1 MRYLRAHAVEIVEVN
16 RPHAHARRRRGKSDP
31 IDAEMAAR
39 QALAG
44 DATAVPKITTG
55 IVESIRQLR
64 ITRDSAVKA
73 RSAALCQLTDL
84 IVTAPHE
91 LRNQLSERKTTRGKA
106 RLCSRL
112 RPRANSLAEPAE
124 AAKFAL
130 RSLARR
136 IAEFDAEI
144 AALDEHLAALVAT
157 AAPRTTQLLGISTGH
172 ASQLLVTAGQNIDR
186 LGNDGAFAALCGASP
201 IPVSSG
207 RRNRHRLNPGG
218 DRDANRTLHMIAV
231 VRLRYCQRTRA
242 YAQRRITEGKT
253 KPEIL
258 RCLKRYIARET
269 YHTLCADL
277 TDLATSP
284 GHPDNRRP
292 RSPSAAAPAPSA
304 ARDTAVDIYRNVRG
318 RRSVDHRRRPV
329 DAPGGVQAFGEHTV
343 QPREHAGRL
352 ALLQA
357 AVGGGGRNAEL
368 ARQMSPRDPGDQ
380 QPAARAQSPP
390 TARR

>member
-1 MRYLRAHAVEIVEVN
+1 
-16 RPHAHARRRRGKSDP
+16 ARRRRGKSDP

-44 DATAVPKITTG
+44 EATAVPKLTTG

-64 ITRDSAVKA
+64 VARDSALKA

-84 IVTAPHE
+84 IVTAPDG
-91 LRNQLSERKTTRGKA
+91 LRDQLSQRKTTRGKA
-106 RLCSRL
+106 TLCSRL
-112 RPRANSLAEPAE
+112 RPRGGRLAEPAE

-136 IAEFDAEI
+136 IAELDEEI
-144 AALDEHLAALVAT
+144 TALDEQLATLVAT
-157 AAPRTTQLLGISTGH
+157 AAPRTAQLLGISTGH
-172 ASQLLVTAGQNIDR
+172 AGQLLVTAGQNIER
-186 LGNDGAFAALCGASP
+186 LANDGAFAALCGASP

-253 KPEIL
+253 KPEII

-277 TDLATSP
+277 ADLTQPPPRPATTITINCGAGP
-284 GHPDNRRP
+284 LGRTR
-292 RSPSAAAPAPSA
+292 
-304 ARDTAVDIYRNVRG
+304 
-318 RRSVDHRRRPV
+318 RRS
-329 DAPGGVQAFGEHTV
+329 
-343 QPREHAGRL
+343 
-352 ALLQA
+352 
-357 AVGGGGRNAEL
+357 
-368 ARQMSPRDPGDQ
+368 
-380 QPAARAQSPP
+380 
-390 TARR
+390 

>member
-1 MRYLRAHAVEIVEVN
+1 MTNSDRRITGGVDAHADTHDAAALDERGRLLGARTFPTDPAGQRALLKWLEQFGELAVVGVESTGSYAAGLVRYLRTRAVEVVEVN

-44 DATAVPKITTG
+44 DATAVPKLTTG

-64 ITRDSAVKA
+64 VARDSAVKA

-84 IVTAPHE
+84 IVTAPDE
-91 LRNQLSERKTTRGKA
+91 LRDQLSQRKTTRGKA
-106 RLCSRL
+106 TLCSRL
-112 RPRANSLAEPAE
+112 RPRASRLAEPAE
-124 AAKFAL
+124 AGKFAL

-136 IAEFDAEI
+136 IAELYEEI
-144 AALDEHLAALVAT
+144 TALDEQLATLVAT
-157 AAPRTTQLLGISTGH
+157 AAPRTTQLLGISTSH
-172 ASQLLVTAGQNIDR
+172 AGQLLVTAGQNIER
-186 LGNDGAFAALCGASP
+186 LANDGAFAALCGASP

-253 KPEIL
+253 KPEII

-277 TDLATSP
+277 ADLTQPPPRPATTITINCGAGP
-284 GHPDNRRP
+284 LGRTR
-292 RSPSAAAPAPSA
+292 
-304 ARDTAVDIYRNVRG
+304 
-318 RRSVDHRRRPV
+318 RRS
-329 DAPGGVQAFGEHTV
+329 
-343 QPREHAGRL
+343 
-352 ALLQA
+352 
-357 AVGGGGRNAEL
+357 
-368 ARQMSPRDPGDQ
+368 
-380 QPAARAQSPP
+380 
-390 TARR
+390 